1 MFKMLSDLFGLSRQI
16 DQASEQNAKVQSHLD
31 DLLKKVKQS
40 ADLIAI
46 REAAM
51 SRLQEALETQR
62 ENSSLVL
69 KQARV
74 DIERLEEALASSRD
88 ELRTAK
94 EITIPGLIASH
105 EVLVSRW
112 EAETKIAVM
121 RGSLAEHNPRSDE

>member
-1 MFKMLSDLFGLSRQI
+1 MFKMFSDYFGWSKQISAVEKRVDAAEAHQHALLRNAGLSKARLDKQMSTI
-16 DQASEQNAKVQSHLD
+16 ETMQNRFSD
-31 DLLKKVKQS
+31 
-40 ADLIAI
+40 
-46 REAAM
+46 
-51 SRLQEALETQR
+51 QR
-62 ENSSLVL
+62 EKAMLEL

-94 EITIPGLIASH
+94 ELTIPGLIASH

-121 RGSLAEHNPRSDE
+121 RGALAETPRREE